1 MLYGH
6 RQWPGQ
12 CSGPD
17 QKSPLFNLISYQ
29 PNMDKIY
36 FCAKD
41 PYEAKYQ
48 LLTDKRETSGLNVF
62 KWFKAFIE
70 YSIGMNDIYKNIEEC
85 NPSKKHKI
93 LIIFDDMI
101 SDMLSNKKLV

>member
-1 MLYGH
+1 MLYGY

-48 LLTDKRETSGLNVF
+48 LLTDKRGNSGLNVF

-70 YSIGMNDIYKNIEEC
+70 YSIGMNNIYKNIEEC